1 MFSSYDLKSYGL
13 TLKRIRKQLAFT
25 QETVSE
31 KTQISRDTLRRI
43 ENGLV
48 VPRFETLERLSFFYK
63 TDLLK
68 ILSEHRTDAKLQFWY
83 DELDALITNYTEQKF
98 LAIQESIKEYTQ
110 LNFTHFITPEE
121 IRQCLIFLDAIK
133 LYFTNITTQSYKIEE
148 LLIQCMK
155 ITISEFDINQYKKFR
170 YNIIETRIL
179 LLISLLYSNN
189 NLYEKS
195 NALLYFLIR
204 HHRKNMILPVKHLI
218 SIYTNIAYNHHMEDQ
233 HEKVITISKIGIDM
247 AVKHDTFSRL
257 YLLYFRKGIAEFKLN
272 KPDYVTSLT
281 LSLSILK
288 ILGQN
293 DLYQRYHSVLE
304 HQYHILLPNL

>member
-13 TLKRIRKQLAFT
+13 TLKRIRKQLALT
-25 QETVSE
+25 QNNVSE

-68 ILSEHRTDAKLQFWY
+68 ILSEHRSDAKLQFWY

-98 LAIQESIKEYTQ
+98 IDIHESIKEYTQ
-110 LNFTHFITPEE
+110 VYFNHFISPEE
-121 IRQCLIFLDAIK
+121 IKQCLIFLEAIK
-133 LYFTNITTQSYKIEE
+133 LYFTNAHTQSHKIEA
-148 LLIQCMK
+148 LLVQCMR
-155 ITISEFDINQYKKFR
+155 ITISDFDLNQYKKYR

-189 NLYEKS
+189 NLYEQS
-195 NALLYFLIR
+195 NAMLYFLIR
-204 HHRKNMILPVKHLI
+204 HHRKNLILPAKHLI

-233 HEKVITISKIGIDM
+233 HQKVIEISQMGIEL
-247 AVKHDTFSRL
+247 AVQQDTFSRL
-257 YLLYFRKGIAEFKLN
+257 YLLYFRKGIAEYKLN
-272 KPDYVTSLT
+272 QPTYITSLT

-293 DLYQRYHSVLE
+293 DLYERYLSVLE